1 MASAR
6 FWRFKNMFDSLDDQM
21 KHDDQLETTPRE
33 RILRWVA
40 VAFVSIV
47 VFSGLYYGVSML
59 E

>member
-1 MASAR
+1 
-6 FWRFKNMFDSLDDQM
+6 MFDSLDDQM
-21 KHDDQLETTPRE
+21 KHDDQMETTPRE

-40 VAFVSIV
+40 VAVVSIV